1 MAQIIA
7 NKNPID
13 SQLRRAV
20 GFGFPINGPAVFVPT
35 YQTRDQIKSNLI
47 NFLLT
52 NKGERVFNPNFGADL
67 RNLLFEDVSGT
78 TTLDCS
84 LGNYFTLA
92 MPAGG
97 TTELLPS
104 NIQAGQTINIEI
116 TQNVTAATLTYDNT
130 IEFPGGTA
138 FTISTGAGEVD
149 VLTLVS
155 FDGVNL
161 KATGL
166 ANFT

>member
-13 SQLRRAV
+13 SQPRRAV

-67 RNLLFEDVSGT
+67 RNLLFQNITDT
-78 TTLDCS
+78 TTDELKNLIQSDIAK
-84 LGNYFTLA
+84 YFPQISIKEIKFLNE
-92 MPAGG
+92 PDF
-97 TTELLPS
+97 
-104 NIQAGQTINIEI
+104 NQINFS
-116 TQNVTAATLTYDNT
+116 LTYT
-130 IEFPGGTA
+130 I
-138 FTISTGAGEVD
+138 
-149 VLTLVS
+149 
-155 FDGVNL
+155 
-161 KATGL
+161 
-166 ANFT
+166 ANFGITDDIQILLQ